1 MCDFCRCRLAVK
13 EKDRNTLAQS
23 ENSSLGETIIN
34 EGVCLQRIHVGC
46 EYPYLYVSVCY
57 VVTQYDPLL
66 CTQCVF
72 SYPIKYL
79 AGVLTADDAG
89 FERITKFSLS
99 THRASL
105 TVNHPLFTFH
115 PADSS
120 LI

>member
-13 EKDRNTLAQS
+13 EKDRNTLAQN
-23 ENSSLGETIIN
+23 EKSSLGETIIN

-46 EYPYLYVSVCY
+46 EYPFLYI
-57 VVTQYDPLL
+57 L
-66 CTQCVF
+66 CTHVYF
-72 SYPIKYL
+72 PIQSNMYSWR
-79 AGVLTADDAG
+79 LTADDAG